1 MKILIDAAHGKNVQ
15 GKCSPDGTFREYK
28 WSREI
33 CCRLSEKLTGA
44 GIENLLIV
52 PEDTE
57 PGLWE
62 RVSRM
67 NKIKGNALVISIH
80 CNAAGMGDVWRKAR
94 GFSIWTSRGKTKSDE
109 YADMIWE
116 QFDTDFPELP
126 IRRDLSDGDNDYEA
140 NFVVLLSRHPS
151 VLIETLF
158 MDNKEDAAVLN
169 SEDFKSRF
177 IECLLTSIKS
187 F

>member
-1 MKILIDAAHGKNVQ
+1 MKIILDAAHGKNVQ
-15 GKCSPDGTFREYK
+15 GKCSPDGSFREYK

-33 CCRLSEKLTGA
+33 CSRLSSKLTEA
-44 GIENLLIV
+44 GIENILIV

-67 NKIKGNALVISIH
+67 DKIKGEALVISIH
-80 CNAAGMGDVWRKAR
+80 CNAAGMGDKWMNAR
-94 GFSIWTSRGKTKSDE
+94 GFSIWTSRGKTKSDAFAE
-109 YADMIWE
+109 KIWQ
-116 QFDTDFPELP
+116 QFDADFPELP
-126 IRRDLSDGDNDYEA
+126 LRRDLSDGDNDYEA
-140 NFVVLLSRHPS
+140 NFVVLLSKHPS

-158 MDNKEDAAVLN
+158 MDNKEDVAVLN

-177 IECLLTSIKS
+177 VECLVKTIKS